1 MIGSPQPCCTR
12 RQFGSPKF
20 PGYPFKCMLRSKTPV
35 VSLLLAKTQQEL
47 LPSAITMTS
56 AFAVDFSKA
65 ILKPQLRKFRGSISQ
80 PTILIH
86 PASDSRYRAYPRI
99 SLLAW
104 WLTFSQVGLSQYAIT
119 HWVTLLNFILRL
131 AEIPTIWAFLAQ

>member
-1 MIGSPQPCCTR
+1 
-12 RQFGSPKF
+12 
-20 PGYPFKCMLRSKTPV
+20 MLRSKTPV

-80 PTILIH
+80 PAILIH

-99 SLLAW
+99 SLLTW
-104 WLTFSQVGLSQYAIT
+104 WLTFSQVGLPRYCEGT

-131 AEIPTIWAFLAQ
+131 AKIPTVWTFLAQGDCFQQSKSL